1 MTDQPGDLRCSMG
14 RPATAAPPFGLTTIA
29 DGVWLKDAKS
39 ASPLRMMGLRRD
51 PRSLTRGHLSDAG
64 LILRSGPVS
73 MWFLTTPMA
82 VATAGL
88 VMAAMR
94 STTLGID
101 DTANELVLPA

>member
-1 MTDQPGDLRCSMG
+1 
-14 RPATAAPPFGLTTIA
+14 
-29 DGVWLKDAKS
+29 
-39 ASPLRMMGLRRD
+39 
-51 PRSLTRGHLSDAG
+51 
-64 LILRSGPVS
+64 

-101 DTANELVLPA
+101 DTANKLVLPA